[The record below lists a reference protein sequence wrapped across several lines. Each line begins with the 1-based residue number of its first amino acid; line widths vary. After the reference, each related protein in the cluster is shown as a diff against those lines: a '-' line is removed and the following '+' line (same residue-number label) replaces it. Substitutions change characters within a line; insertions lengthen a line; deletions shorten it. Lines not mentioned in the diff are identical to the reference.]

1 MKKTK
6 RGPFMKHRVN
16 VYKLN
21 FKSCC
26 DFRAL
31 SIVYNAVRTCSFFAR
46 KVEINNVF
54 MTER

>member
-1 MKKTK
+1 
-6 RGPFMKHRVN
+6 MKHRVN